1 MAKIGDRPESS
12 LHATFDRSDVHRGSP
27 DKQLAAWLSEVDV
40 GVIELDAEQR
50 VVRVNGAAERLTGWS
65 IVEARGALVD
75 RVLRLI
81 PAAGTTGGDQDVDDG
96 EMNALFDEGAP
107 AKAAPAL
114 VPRREPAAPLAP
126 VIIDEGALRAVDEG
140 AQGTPRAPA
149 IVDEGAL
156 RAVDEGALRA
166 VDEGALRAV
175 DEGALRAPGP
185 PLAPQDAGGTGR
197 PKARYTALLERR
209 DGSVIPIL
217 HTIGAITGRPSRE
230 GQRDTKAPP
239 PPGQLILFRELGAP
253 GPVPI
258 YPAKPRYDALT
269 SLLDRYAIIDRIE
282 DALSDCRKTG
292 TPYALCYIDL
302 DRFRLVNATCGH
314 EAGDDL
320 LQWVATRVHEIV
332 GPKDAAGR
340 IGGDEFVLLL
350 AGKTEREAE
359 RIARDLQICL
369 LEFRFGWAEKT
380 FSIGA
385 SIGLVVLGPHFE
397 RAVDVLGAADHAC
410 RVAKEN
416 GRGRLQVYLED
427 QQMTTSRRSM
437 QWVAS
442 LQRHLA
448 EGRLRLYAQ
457 GIHAL
462 TKPGAPRGP
471 RGAHFEVLVRQL
483 GDDGRFY
490 SPVGIIQAAEQSGL
504 IHVIDRY
511 VARQAF
517 RLIGALPQHALRR
530 LDTCSI
536 NLSGVSLLREGL
548 LDFLVEQLHRAQ
560 VPPSKI
566 CFEITETAA
575 LANLGEVLWFMQE
588 LGAMG
593 CRFAIDDFGSGHASY
608 GYLESLPVDYV
619 KIDGMFVRDL
629 KDNTL
634 HRAIVESVH
643 RIGDTLGIKTVA
655 EQVENQ
661 EIADLLTSMGIHY
674 AQGWHFD
681 KPQPLVDL
689 CASLRAEGD
698 PPDPDPAGPPA
709 GG

>member
-1 MAKIGDRPESS
+1 MAKIDDRPESS
-12 LHATFDRSDVHRGSP
+12 SHAAFDRSDVHRGSP
-27 DKQLAAWLSEVDV
+27 DKQLAAWLSEIDV
-40 GVIELDAEQR
+40 GVIEIDAEQR
-50 VVRVNGAAERLTGWS
+50 VVRFNGAAERLTGWS

-81 PAAGTTGGDQDVDDG
+81 PAAGTASGDQELDVG
-96 EMNALFDEGAP
+96 EEMTALFDEGAP
-107 AKAAPAL
+107 AKPAPAL
-114 VPRREPAAPLAP
+114 APRREPAVPLAP
-126 VIIDEGALRAVDEG
+126 VIIDEGALRAEG
-140 AQGTPRAPA
+140 AVRAP
-149 IVDEGAL
+149 L
-156 RAVDEGALRA
+156 P
-166 VDEGALRAV
+166 
-175 DEGALRAPGP
+175 AP
-185 PLAPQDAGGTGR
+185 DAGAASKPPHG
-197 PKARYTALLERR
+197 RYTALLERR
-209 DGSVIPIL
+209 DGSVIPVL
-217 HTIGAITGRPSRE
+217 HTIGALAGRPARE
-230 GQRDTKAPP
+230 GQRDAKPT

-258 YPAKPRYDALT
+258 TPAKPRYDALT
-269 SLLDRYAIIDRIE
+269 RLLDRYAIIDRIE
-282 DALSDCRKTG
+282 EALNDCRRTN

-332 GPKDAAGR
+332 GPSDAAGR

-350 AGKTEREAE
+350 ANKTEREAE

-457 GIHAL
+457 GIHPL
-462 TKPGAPRGP
+462 VKPGAAHGP

-629 KDNTL
+629 QDNTL

-689 CASLRAEGD
+689 CASLRAQGEPSD
-698 PPDPDPAGPPA
+698 PGMSDPPA
-709 GG
+709 GGGG

>member
-1 MAKIGDRPESS
+1 MTTTTPAYLEGGSATVEFPRRRRLRSPLLRECNYHNWVVAKIDDRPESS
-12 LHATFDRSDVHRGSP
+12 LHAAFDRSDVHRGSP
-27 DKQLAAWLSEVDV
+27 DKQLVAWLSELDV
-40 GVIELDAEQR
+40 GVIEVDAEQR

-65 IVEARGALVD
+65 IVEARGALLD

-81 PAAGTTGGDQDVDDG
+81 PAAGTTSGDPDIDVG
-96 EMNALFDEGAP
+96 EMTELFDEGAP
-107 AKAAPAL
+107 AKAAPPPAL
-114 VPRREPAAPLAP
+114 TPRREPVAPLAP
-126 VIIDEGALRAVDEG
+126 VIIDEGALRTPG
-140 AQGTPRAPA
+140 A
-149 IVDEGAL
+149 
-156 RAVDEGALRA
+156 
-166 VDEGALRAV
+166 
-175 DEGALRAPGP
+175 
-185 PLAPQDAGGTGR
+185 PLAAPDAAAAGR
-197 PKARYTALLERR
+197 PTSARYTALLERR
-209 DGSVIPIL
+209 DGSVIPVL
-217 HTIGAITGRPSRE
+217 HTIGALAGRPTRE
-230 GQRDTKAPP
+230 SQRDSRPPPP
-239 PPGQLILFRELGAP
+239 PPGQIILFRELGAP
-253 GPVPI
+253 GPLPI
-258 YPAKPRYDALT
+258 HPAKPRYDALT
-269 SLLDRYAIIDRIE
+269 RLLDRYAIIDRIE
-282 DALSDCRKTG
+282 EALNDCRANN

-350 AGKTEREAE
+350 ADKNEREAE

-385 SIGLVVLGPHFE
+385 SIGLVVLTPHFE

-410 RVAKEN
+410 RIAKEN
-416 GRGRLQVYLED
+416 GRGRLQVYLDD

-448 EGRLRLYAQ
+448 EGRLRLYSQ
-457 GIHAL
+457 GIHPL
-462 TKPGAPRGP
+462 IKPGAAHTP

-483 GDDGRFY
+483 GEDGRFY

-629 KDNTL
+629 KDNSL

-661 EIADLLTSMGIHY
+661 EIAELLTSMGIHY

-689 CASLRAEGD
+689 CGSLRAQGEPSIPDATGSPEGR
-698 PPDPDPAGPPA
+698 
-709 GG
+709 

>member
-1 MAKIGDRPESS
+1 MAKIDDRPESS
-12 LHATFDRSDVHRGSP
+12 LHAAFDRSDAHRGSP

-40 GVIELDAEQR
+40 GLIEVDAEQR
-50 VVRVNGAAERLTGWS
+50 IVRCNGAAERLTGWS
-65 IVEARGALVD
+65 IVEARGALLD

-81 PAAGTTGGDQDVDDG
+81 PAAGTTSGDPDIDVG
-96 EMNALFDEGAP
+96 EMNELFDEGAP
-107 AKAAPAL
+107 AKPAPPSPGL
-114 VPRREPAAPLAP
+114 TPRREPVVPLSP
-126 VIIDEGALRAVDEG
+126 VIIDEGALRTPG
-140 AQGTPRAPA
+140 A
-149 IVDEGAL
+149 
-156 RAVDEGALRA
+156 
-166 VDEGALRAV
+166 
-175 DEGALRAPGP
+175 
-185 PLAPQDAGGTGR
+185 PLAAPEAAAASR
-197 PKARYTALLERR
+197 PPARYTALLERR

-217 HTIGAITGRPSRE
+217 HTIGTVAARPARE
-230 GQRDTKAPP
+230 GHRDSKPPP
-239 PPGQLILFRELGAP
+239 PPGQIILFRELGAP
-253 GPVPI
+253 GPLPI
-258 YPAKPRYDALT
+258 HPAKPRYDALT
-269 SLLDRYAIIDRIE
+269 RLLDRYAIIDRIE
-282 DALSDCRKTG
+282 EALNDCRKTG

-350 AGKTEREAE
+350 ADKSEREAE

-385 SIGLVVLGPHFE
+385 SIGLVVLTPHFE

-410 RVAKEN
+410 RIAKEN
-416 GRGRLQVYLED
+416 GRGRLQVYLDD

-448 EGRLRLYAQ
+448 EGRLRLYSQ
-457 GIHAL
+457 GIHPL
-462 TKPGAPRGP
+462 VKPGAPHTP

-483 GDDGRFY
+483 GEDGRFY

-629 KDNTL
+629 QDNTL

-689 CASLRAEGD
+689 CASLRAQGD
-698 PPDPDPAGPPA
+698 PSDPDPT
-709 GG
+709 GGAPQGR